1 MKKRLLSL
9 IITLGGILCSQ
20 KANAYSVTDLTN
32 AGWTQVT
39 SVADLHTHRNDS
51 YFILVDA
58 GTSNYAM
65 ANPNPGSGQMPAYQ
79 TLQDPNYITHEV
91 WTLTTTRSGNRP
103 NYTYTTTI
111 RNYSDNYYFSSG
123 TAGWDDNMVRNAAN
137 GYCNFTVTYANNK
150 FTLKSNTTNQ
160 YVGPWNNNGA
170 VALTDG
176 YENIA
181 ANKSDAQAPDFYIY
195 RKARTDYA
203 PINHTALESLG
214 WTRATASTDLGKAG
228 FRYMLLDLSE
238 NGYESGYT
246 VTGATGGRP
255 KSKVLTAS
263 TTANPS
269 AAQQWTMATK
279 GGGLTLQNMEDNL
292 YLFCNGATWN
302 TGFTDN
308 WNANSTEFHFTY
320 DADGRWTLSNS
331 IAAAEFGG
339 RWANNANHSFDG
351 EDVAFN
357 KAAAAGKKFYYIYS
371 KPFTSSEKKLYGFLK
386 KARALNS
393 ILQKAELT
401 AEIAE
406 AARKLGN
413 SEYTAAQIEDE
424 IAVLQSLWMAE
435 MDATSPMITVNN
447 GTFDTGINIGT
458 DGVNTATFIAPATAA
473 KPYIYPVQGWTPDFT
488 FGNTASQG
496 NTSHYGVTVV
506 NNGDNGTNSTNPPA
520 SDMFGGTDGGVLH
533 TSAGWNN
540 ISRYYQNLPT
550 LNPGRYILYYE
561 ANNQNDNANT
571 IQTSYFGISNATP
584 AKYST
589 LMTYPYNEW
598 MASATEVIFFDEQ
611 SGARLNVGV
620 TGTTGG
626 SANGAKL
633 WVDNVEFYHL
643 KWDETS
649 AAEALQERINN
660 IDKSQ
665 YMNETVCQ
673 SLVNVIAE
681 AQAIINDNTHTLSQ
695 INEAQQAI
703 ARALVD
709 AEASIEVYRTIKA
722 RLDLFN
728 NAAQRGSITEANFTA
743 LPFYQKYSN
752 GSATLTSAGWHVGT
766 YTTLNEVIP
775 QYRTDIAAYWA
786 SHAPAVDNDLSAF
799 IVNQGFEFGDITG
812 WELTGEGGNSNVR
825 GDGTTNYNYEKWNG
839 TFSLSQKLTNM
850 PEGRYQLKV
859 QGLYRPGNKDYTV
872 DTQNAYIFGGTLYET
887 ELRLV
892 GNATDAPTAQDND
905 HGFTYLN
912 AHSGRYIPDT
922 QGNASKTLTYGRYEH
937 TLDILVASEGVTIG
951 GKKEVTIGEDWT
963 VLDNFRLI
971 YKGNNAAGLTGPGT
985 PVEEPMRKAASD
997 AQTAAFAAWNA
1008 VGGHTIS
1015 NYVHIWEAY
1024 NEAQVSHEA
1033 YLAAQRAVTRV
1044 EALLNNTNVYTYD
1057 AYVKFYDFYNIY
1069 KAPFDDR
1076 TLADNMAAQMEYQIF
1091 GNRTHRQV
1099 GVPVVEFLGS
1109 AWDHAGDYMWNVA
1122 GNWQVGFE
1130 YNKDATHNYWVN
1142 TWSAEGDNDGSN
1154 FKEPFMEYWYAD
1166 NQTLANNTLTAVV
1179 KAVPGSNNT
1188 VTAWI
1193 RARIADGQTIAA
1205 PTGITMRVAPENA
1218 AGEIDLTNTVTVT
1231 PTWTR
1236 IGTTQFY
1243 QAHVTLNNGKADY
1256 DSDGDGFGDLRIQF
1270 VINNTQASWFSFRD
1284 VRVDYGSVT
1293 VDWDEVDDEIDFADN
1308 NVTLGFW
1315 GGEYSPYTNI
1325 KALKAVEALRTYKEA
1340 HEKGDPVNNVLVNS
1354 ALYTLNGHPG
1364 WVVNPGDDWGGAN
1377 PQEMNAVSWRT
1388 NYTRDEIVHAYDYND
1403 DGSIAYDFRTIIPD
1417 GWDLNGRSD
1426 GYDTRLMKYG
1436 VNTGYPGAAA
1446 DDVGLFANCDSLA
1459 MFTKHD
1465 TRYGEQIG
1473 YTMPL
1478 KKGTKYSLTF
1488 TYTNW
1493 ANEAIH
1499 EADQFHDN
1507 VTYIVVH
1514 KKGDSSAAA
1523 TCPVY
1528 WSDDDTPLEYLSHK
1542 AEEDVDYGNAH
1553 ETRWKAVR
1561 AYFTTKGIEGDSG
1574 NEDYVIEFNKS
1585 IKNRQIQMA
1594 VGEVYILKYREKTPA
1609 GADFYLDINGQNTNT
1624 GTAANNYT
1632 DNYKID
1638 TSVKACNAKLTRT
1651 IKKGQWNSLCLPIK
1665 VPYKDMRRL
1674 FQVNG
1679 QPAVDKVF
1687 IYTGT
1692 SHSGIYEVLNF
1703 TSRQGGIQAGQ
1714 PVLVKPNIDGNDNI
1728 SDDVKIIDLELK
1740 NYVVK
1745 DHSPVTKD
1753 PNGIYD
1759 FVGVYEVYN
1768 VKQYDIYTKHNATTG
1783 EDELI
1788 KKVTDDKK
1796 TWLQPTRAYFKDVSV
1811 ESGRYDAP
1819 GLVKLWGF
1827 NLDDVETG
1835 IMAVEPDGTM
1845 TVTSGN
1851 IYDLNG
1857 RMVRQN
1863 ATNLEGLRPGIY
1875 VVDGRKV
1882 MVR

>member
-1 MKKRLLSL
+1 MKKRIFTL
-9 IITLGGILCSQ
+9 IITLLGVVAGFAQ
-20 KANAYSVTDLTN
+20 TYSGKID
-32 AGWTQVT
+32 VT
-39 SVADLHTHRNDS
+39 SS
-51 YFILVDA
+51 YLN
-58 GTSNYAM
+58 SNPSFEDQYFDG
-65 ANPNPGSGQMPAYQ
+65 ANN
-79 TLQDPNYITHEV
+79 
-91 WTLTTTRSGNRP
+91 WTLTGNNVGNVRIRNGGTRNVGRTTYTVANNGITDGTYGRIIYYSGNQARTATLQYKAITLP
-103 NYTYTTTI
+103 AGSYHFTIDFDAKTNGGTSTFNISAGNVATGETVTFWNNTQLSANNPQYNTYHLSFTLSEPTTLRLTITINFAGGQNSIMLFDNARLYRLYPSLDGHIKKAKALNTVMNNAGLASAITTAENTVYTT
-111 RNYSDNYYFSSG
+111 
-123 TAGWDDNMVRNAAN
+123 
-137 GYCNFTVTYANNK
+137 
-150 FTLKSNTTNQ
+150 
-160 YVGPWNNNGA
+160 
-170 VALTDG
+170 
-176 YENIA
+176 E
-181 ANKSDAQAPDFYIY
+181 
-195 RKARTDYA
+195 
-203 PINHTALESLG
+203 
-214 WTRATASTDLGKAG
+214 
-228 FRYMLLDLSE
+228 
-238 NGYESGYT
+238 
-246 VTGATGGRP
+246 
-255 KSKVLTAS
+255 
-263 TTANPS
+263 
-269 AAQQWTMATK
+269 
-279 GGGLTLQNMEDNL
+279 
-292 YLFCNGATWN
+292 
-302 TGFTDN
+302 
-308 WNANSTEFHFTY
+308 
-320 DADGRWTLSNS
+320 
-331 IAAAEFGG
+331 
-339 RWANNANHSFDG
+339 
-351 EDVAFN
+351 
-357 KAAAAGKKFYYIYS
+357 
-371 KPFTSSEKKLYGFLK
+371 
-386 KARALNS
+386 
-393 ILQKAELT
+393 
-401 AEIAE
+401 
-406 AARKLGN
+406 
-413 SEYTAAQIEDE
+413 AQIQAQIDALVAAWEAPLDVTTPK
-424 IAVLQSLWMAE
+424 IA
-435 MDATSPMITVNN
+435 INN
-447 GTFDTGINIGT
+447 GTFDATPINFSNTDNPTTYSGT
-458 DGVNTATFIAPATAA
+458 QKDGTKTLNIANWTNVSEGDNARAATALYNLA
-473 KPYIYPVQGWTPDFT
+473 C
-488 FGNTASQG
+488 GNDIGS
-496 NTSHYGVTVV
+496 
-506 NNGDNGTNSTNPPA
+506 NSMPSPTT
-520 SDMFGGTDGGVLH
+520 DMFGQTAGGVLH
-533 TSAGWNN
+533 
-540 ISRYYQNLPT
+540 ISTAWTNTTRYQQTLPT
-550 LNPGRYILYYE
+550 LPAGRYIFYYE
-561 ANNQNDNANT
+561 GFNQQNNSAWDGE
-571 IQTSYFGISNATP
+571 YFGISNCTKGNIAGSANTFKFADVKVLPINQWTATAMELVLGGPQDGAQINVGVKAKNEGSGATQKWWIDNVELYYLGWDATSALDALQTMINAVAGLNTSPMNKDVCQNMIDKRAIAQDVFNTP
-584 AKYST
+584 AKH
-589 LMTYPYNEW
+589 TYEQIT
-598 MASATEVIFFDEQ
+598 SAT
-611 SGARLNVGV
+611 L
-620 TGTTGG
+620 
-626 SANGAKL
+626 
-633 WVDNVEFYHL
+633 
-643 KWDETS
+643 
-649 AAEALQERINN
+649 ALQQALDN
-660 IDKSQ
+660 
-665 YMNETVCQ
+665 
-673 SLVNVIAE
+673 AE
-681 AQAIINDNTHTLSQ
+681 ES
-695 INEAQQAI
+695 
-703 ARALVD
+703 V
-709 AEASIEVYRTIKA
+709 AEYVRIKA
-722 RLDLFN
+722 RIDQMN
-728 NAAQRGSITEANFTA
+728 TADQRGGISQANFQT
-743 LPFYQKYSN
+743 LPFYTKYSD
-752 GSATLTSAGWHVGT
+752 GGIAGFQTGT
-766 YTTLNEVIP
+766 YVSYDEVMT
-775 QYRTDIAAYWA
+775 QYRTSISNWWATRAANN
-786 SHAPAVDNDLSAF
+786 SNLTAF
-799 IVNQGFEFGDITG
+799 VINQGFEFGTTEGWTYNGGDDSYVKRTNNGTYSMSNTVGDWLFNTWKNGEATLYIEQAMEGLPNGLYTIRAIIGAHAGRDITLKG
-812 WELTGEGGNSNVR
+812 ITGEPSGAS
-825 GDGTTNYNYEKWNG
+825 
-839 TFSLSQKLTNM
+839 
-850 PEGRYQLKV
+850 
-859 QGLYRPGNKDYTV
+859 
-872 DTQNAYIFGGTLYET
+872 YET
-887 ELRLV
+887 TTDIAKV
-892 GNATDAPTAQDND
+892 GD
-905 HGFTYLN
+905 
-912 AHSGRYIPDT
+912 
-922 QGNASKTLTYGRYEH
+922 KTVGQEM
-937 TLDILVASEGVTIG
+937 
-951 GKKEVTIGEDWT
+951 
-963 VLDNFRLI
+963 VLDNVVVSNGLLTLRFENTDGAETFFKIDNVRI
-971 YKGNNAAGLTGPGT
+971 FYKTTVPGT
-985 PVEEPMRKAASD
+985 PPAKVTGIMRLAAETEQND
-997 AQTAAFAAWNA
+997 AYAIWD
-1008 VGGHTIS
+1008 GGNHTSASYARCIVAHS
-1015 NYVHIWEAY
+1015 I
-1024 NEAQVSHEA
+1024 AQASHEA
-1033 YLAAQRAVTRV
+1033 YLAAQRAVDRV
-1044 EALLNNTNVYTYD
+1044 DALLNNTNVYTYD

-1069 KAPFDDR
+1069 KEPFDDR
-1076 TLADNMAAQMEYQIF
+1076 TLADNLAAQMEYQIF
-1091 GNRTHRQV
+1091 GNRGWRQT
-1099 GVPVVEFLGS
+1099 GLPVVAFLGS
-1109 AWDHAGDYMWNVA
+1109 AWDHAGDEMWND
-1122 GNWQVGFE
+1122 GNNWKEGFN
-1130 YNKDATHNYWVN
+1130 YNKDAAHNYWVN
-1142 TWSAEGDNDGSN
+1142 TWSNEGDTDGSN

-1193 RARIADGQTIAA
+1193 RARIANGQTLAA
-1205 PTGITMRVAPENA
+1205 PTGITLQVAPEND
-1218 AGEIDLTNTVTVT
+1218 AGVIDPANIVSVT

-1528 WSDDDTPLEYLSHK
+1528 WSDDDNPLEYLSHK
-1542 AEEDVDYGNAH
+1542 EEEDVDYGNAH

-1594 VGEVYILKYREKTPA
+1594 VGEVYILKYREKTPG

-1665 VPYKDMRRL
+1665 VPYKDMRRF

-1692 SHSGIYEVLNF
+1692 TRSGIYEVLNF

-1714 PVLVKPNIDGNDNI
+1714 PVLVKPNIDGNDDI
-1728 SDDVKIIDLELK
+1728 SDDVKIINLEMK
-1740 NYVVK
+1740 NFVVK
-1745 DHSPVTKD
+1745 DYPPVTKD
-1753 PNGIYD
+1753 PNKIYD

>member
-1 MKKRLLSL
+1 MKKRLLA
-9 IITLGGILCSQ
+9 IIIALVGMLCSQ
-20 KANAYSVTDLTN
+20 KADAYTVTDLTN
-32 AGWTQVT
+32 AGWTRVT
-39 SVADLHTHRNDS
+39 DAANLYTNRNS
-51 YFILVDA
+51 YFIFVDA
-58 GTSNYAM
+58 GTSNYVM
-65 ANPNPGSGQMPAYQ
+65 ANPNPKSGQMPAYQ
-79 TLQDPNYITHEV
+79 ALQDPNYITHEV
-91 WTLTTTRSGNRP
+91 WTLVMTRSGTRP
-103 NYTYTTTI
+103 NYTYTTRI
-111 RNYSDNYYFSSG
+111 RSIRDYSDNYYFSSG
-123 TAGWDDNMVRNAAN
+123 TAGWNDNMVNNTAN
-137 GYCNFTVTYANNK
+137 GYCDFTVTYANNK
-150 FTLKSNTTNQ
+150 FTLQSVQTGQ
-160 YVGPWNNNGA
+160 YVGPWNDDGA
-170 VALTDG
+170 VVLADG

-181 ANKSDAQAPDFYIY
+181 ANKSTGQAPGFYIY
-195 RKARTDYA
+195 YKNNYT
-203 PINHTALESLG
+203 PINHTTLESNG
-214 WTRATASTDLGKAG
+214 WTQATTASDLGKAG
-228 FRYMLLDLSE
+228 FRYMLLDVSE
-238 NGYESGYT
+238 NGYESGY
-246 VTGATGGRP
+246 VMTGATGGRP

-263 TTANPS
+263 ATANPS
-269 AAQQWTMATK
+269 AAQQWTMAAK
-279 GGGLTLQNMEDNL
+279 GGGFTLQNMEDNK

-308 WNANSTEFHFTY
+308 WNANSTEFDFTY

-331 IAAAEFGG
+331 IAPAEFCG
-339 RWANNANHSFDG
+339 RWANNPNHTYDG
-351 EDVAFN
+351 EDIAFN
-357 KAAAAGKKFYYIYS
+357 KAAAAGKKFYYIYY
-371 KPFTSSEKKLYGFLK
+371 KPFTASEKKLYGFLK

-413 SEYTAAQIEDE
+413 AEYTAAQIEDE

-435 MDATSPMITVNN
+435 MDSSTPMITVTN
-447 GTFDTGINIGT
+447 GTFDNGINIGT
-458 DGVNTATFIAPATAA
+458 DGVNTASFIAPSTAE
-473 KPYIYPVQGWTPDFT
+473 KPYIYPVQDWTPNFT

-496 NTSHYGVTVV
+496 NTSHYGVTVI

-550 LNPGRYILYYE
+550 LDAGRYILYYE
-561 ANNQNDNANT
+561 ANNQNNTANT
-571 IQTSYFGISNATP
+571 IQTSYFGISNANP
-584 AKYST
+584 SKYST
-589 LMTYPYNEW
+589 LLTYPYNEW
-598 MASATEVIFFDEQ
+598 MASATEITFYDEQ
-611 SGARLNVGV
+611 TAARLNVGV

-626 SANGAKL
+626 SASGAKL

-643 KWDETS
+643 KWNATL
-649 AAEALQERINN
+649 AAQALQERINN

-665 YMNETVCQ
+665 YMNEDVCQ
-673 SLVNVIAE
+673 NLVNVIAD
-681 AQAIINDNTHTLSQ
+681 AQAIINDNAHTLAQ
-695 INEAQQAI
+695 INEAQQTLTD
-703 ARALVD
+703 ALSE

-722 RLDLFN
+722 RLDLLN
-728 NAAQRGSITEANFTA
+728 NAAQRGSISEANFTA

-766 YTTLNEVIP
+766 YEMLNEVIP
-775 QYRTDIAAYWA
+775 EYRRSITKYWTVDHTPAAN
-786 SHAPAVDNDLSAF
+786 NDLSAF
-799 IVNQGFEFGDITG
+799 IVNQGFEFGTTEEWAYNGGDDSYVKRTNDGTYSMSNTVGDWLFNTWKNGAATLYIEQAMEGLPNGLYTIRAIIGAHAGRDITLKG
-812 WELTGEGGNSNVR
+812 ITGEPS
-825 GDGTTNYNYEKWNG
+825 GT
-839 TFSLSQKLTNM
+839 S
-850 PEGRYQLKV
+850 
-859 QGLYRPGNKDYTV
+859 
-872 DTQNAYIFGGTLYET
+872 YET
-887 ELRLV
+887 TTDIAKV
-892 GNATDAPTAQDND
+892 GD
-905 HGFTYLN
+905 
-912 AHSGRYIPDT
+912 
-922 QGNASKTLTYGRYEH
+922 KTVGQEM
-937 TLDILVASEGVTIG
+937 
-951 GKKEVTIGEDWT
+951 
-963 VLDNFRLI
+963 VLDNVAVS
-971 YKGNNAAGLTGPGT
+971 NGLLTLRFENTDGAETFFKIDNVRIFYNTTVPGT
-985 PVEEPMRKAASD
+985 PPAKVTGIMRLAAETEQNDAYAIWNGGNHTSASYARCIVAHSI
-997 AQTAAFAAWNA
+997 AQT
-1008 VGGHTIS
+1008 
-1015 NYVHIWEAY
+1015 
-1024 NEAQVSHEA
+1024 SHEA
-1033 YLAAQRAVTRV
+1033 YLAAQRAVERV
-1044 EALLNNTNVYTYD
+1044 DALLNNTNVYTYD
-1057 AYVKFYDFYNIY
+1057 AYVKFYDFYNFY
-1069 KAPFDDR
+1069 KAPFGTR
-1076 TLADNMAAQMEYQIF
+1076 TLADNLAAQMEYQIF
-1091 GNRTHRQV
+1091 GNRSVRQK

-1109 AWDHAGDYMWNVA
+1109 AWDHAGDYMWDVA
-1122 GNWQVGFE
+1122 GNWQVGFD

-1142 TWSAEGDNDGSN
+1142 TWSNEGDNDGSN
-1154 FKEPFMEYWYAD
+1154 FKEPFIEYWYAN

-1179 KAVPGSNNT
+1179 KAVPNSNNT

-1193 RARIADGQTIAA
+1193 RARIADGQTLAA

-1218 AGEIDLTNTVTVT
+1218 AGEIDPTNTVTVT

-1236 IGTTQFY
+1236 IGSTRFY
-1243 QAHVTLNNGKADY
+1243 QAHVTLNNGKPDY
-1256 DSDGDGFGDLRIQF
+1256 DSDRDGFGDLRIQF
-1270 VINNTQASWFSFRD
+1270 VIDNTQASWFSFRD

-1293 VDWDEVDDEIDFADN
+1293 VDWDEVDDKIDFADG
-1308 NVTLGFW
+1308 VRLGFW

-1340 HEKGDPVNNVLVNS
+1340 HEKDDPVNNVLVNS

-1364 WVVNPGDDWGGAN
+1364 WIVNPGDDWGGAN
-1377 PQEMNAVSWRT
+1377 PQEMNAVAWRT

-1436 VNTGYPGAAA
+1436 VNTGYPGEAA

-1465 TRYGEQIG
+1465 TRYGEQLG

-1493 ANEAIH
+1493 ANEATH

-1507 VTYIVVH
+1507 VTSIVVH

-1561 AYFTTKGIEGDSG
+1561 AYFTTKGSEGDPD

-1594 VGEVYILKYREKTPA
+1594 LGEVYILKYREKTPA
-1609 GADFYLDINGQNTNT
+1609 GADFYLDINGQSQDI
-1624 GTAANNYT
+1624 GTAPDYT

-1665 VPYKDMRRL
+1665 VPYKDMRKL
-1674 FQVNG
+1674 FLVNG

-1692 SHSGIYEVLNF
+1692 TRSGIYEVLNF
-1703 TSRQGGIQAGQ
+1703 TARQGGIQAGV
-1714 PVLVKPNIDGNDNI
+1714 PVLVKPNIDGNDDI
-1728 SDDVKIIDLELK
+1728 SDDVKVIDLEMK

-1745 DHSPVTKD
+1745 DFSPVTKD

-1768 VKQYDIYTKHNATTG
+1768 VQQYDIYTKFNTTTG

-1788 KKVTDDKK
+1788 KKVTNDKK
-1796 TWLQPTRAYFKDVSV
+1796 TWLQPTRAYFKDVSDV
-1811 ESGRYDAP
+1811 RGGYP
-1819 GLVKLWGF
+1819 VKGQVQLWGF
-1827 NLDDVETG
+1827 SLDDIETG